1 MIKISLKKRWQK
13 ILSILFLLLLTIL
26 ITPSIRFSNDYSVV
40 VLDKDGQILRIFLN
54 KKDTWRLPPAED
66 KIPKKLEQAVLQ
78 FEDRYFYYHPG
89 VNIFALSRAL
99 WQNLNS
105 REIVS
110 GASTISMQVARI
122 SRPKARTYLNKF
134 LEILQALKLELFHSK
149 KDILNI
155 YLNNAPY
162 GGNIV
167 GYRAASLRYFRKMP
181 QSLSWSE
188 AATLAVLPNAP
199 SLISPTVNPQ
209 KLRQKRDRLLR
220 LLRRRKIISP
230 ETYTLAL
237 LESIPQHS
245 FGSKIFAAHLARSLH
260 TKFPRKSVLQTT
272 IDRNLQQQA
281 EGLTREH
288 SRFLRSLGINEAAVL
303 IAETQ
308 SGKVRAYVGSVD
320 FWERQV
326 DGVQAPRSSGSILKP
341 FLFALSMDNGLLL
354 PQTLIQDV
362 PSFFGSFS
370 PANAN
375 RRYSGITTARQ
386 ALVRSL
392 NVPAVR
398 LLNKF
403 GLQAF
408 YYFLQQGGLRTLFR
422 PADEYGLPLI
432 LGGAEVNLW
441 DMCTL
446 FRGLGREGRF
456 SALSV
461 LQDAAA
467 KGRERRL
474 ISQGAA
480 WLTLDILKE
489 VKRPGAEYYW
499 RQYQNQWPLAW
510 KTGTSYGQRDGWAIG
525 VNPQWTIGVWV
536 GNFEGQG
543 NANLSGAACAGP
555 LLFAIFRHLPK
566 NAEQAWFKK
575 PGANL
580 QQVRLCRE
588 SGFIAGEYCPHSIT
602 AEAPAGMK
610 PLAVCPYHKQIYVN
624 KAESEQV
631 CSLCWQEGDYKAVT
645 RLIYPPQV
653 SYILRKNG
661 RQMQNIPP
669 HRKSCPGLLL
679 QNPLKIVYPRKNA
692 SIWVPRDIDGNYQK
706 VTCRAAHRLKGSK
719 LYWYLDTFYKGS
731 SSGEHVLALKF
742 KKGRHML
749 EVVDE
754 SGNRD
759 KVSFFVNLRE

>member
-220 LLRRRKIISP
+220 LLRRRKIIST

-631 CSLCWQEGDYKAVT
+631 CSLCWQEGDYKALT

>member
-220 LLRRRKIISP
+220 LLRRRKIIST

-525 VNPQWTIGVWV
+525 VNPQWTIAVWT

-555 LLFAIFRHLPK
+555 LLFAIFSHLPK

-631 CSLCWQEGDYKAVT
+631 CSLCWQEGDYKALT
-645 RLIYPPQV
+645 RLIYLPQV